1 MLALSLALTFIALIV
16 VPIASAAED
25 WQDDHI

>member
-1 MLALSLALTFIALIV
+1 MLALSLTLTFIAFVV
-16 VPIASAAED
+16 VPIASAAQD